1 MGRNFLFSWKVNY
14 KALGVDVSIDFCSS
28 STIYTTELSIIWDSF
43 PRTTVVW
50 SRFTTFPQHGK
61 RERKKIFLL
70 LHFCLIYNLGIFVTD
85 FIRFWQLVCYMQNH
99 NTTYL
104 CKSHSRSIT
113 KSSLEF
119 IFVHT
124 IRKVKFFFQKFNF
137 DKTPTFSPKFFFDN
151 FSREIKVVNS

>member
-28 STIYTTELSIIWDSF
+28 STIYYTPQSSPLFEIVF

-50 SRFTTFPQHGK
+50 SRFTTFPQQEK

-113 KSSLEF
+113 KLSLF
-119 IFVHT
+119 LSHT
-124 IRKVKFFFQKFNF
+124 VRNLHFLSKNSTLI
-137 DKTPTFSPKFFFDN
+137 
-151 FSREIKVVNS
+151 SRENCRFFWGEKLVKMLWFWTF